1 MKILIITPSLARKG
15 PVIVARDIAA
25 GLVHRGHTV
34 EVWHL
39 DKTGEIEFPCTTL
52 PFRWQMRARL
62 NEFDIVHTHSL
73 RPDGMAW
80 FARLLGRLKTVH
92 VTTIH
97 NYVEEDLS
105 FAYGKAIA
113 FIASKIWRTFWRR
126 ADACVTLTQHARDYY
141 RRTQPALKLQVIY
154 NGRPPH
160 QPNPVNEKDLAVISK
175 LKAKYRL
182 IGASALVTQRKGFEQ
197 VIEAMPSLPDY
208 AFVIVGDGPEVD
220 NLMELAKRRHVE
232 DRFICLG
239 FRQNAQD
246 FLAHFDICAMPSRS
260 EGMPLAM
267 LEAASSRVPIVC
279 SEIPVFKEMFTSR
292 EVAFFTLDNVASFVQ
307 AVHTAHEKRLAQAQ
321 AAHSR
326 FVASYSTD
334 CMSEAYISMYQHLTG
349 KRVLTVGS
357 VQ

>member
-25 GLVHRGHTV
+25 GLVQRGHTV

-39 DKTGEIEFPCTTL
+39 DKAGEVQFPCLTL
-52 PFRWQMRARL
+52 PFRWQMRSRL

-73 RPDGMAW
+73 RPDGIAW
-80 FARLLGRLKTVH
+80 FARVIGRLKTVH

-105 FAYGKAIA
+105 FAYGRAIS
-113 FIASKIWRTFWRR
+113 FVASKIWRTFWKS
-126 ADACVTLTQHARDYY
+126 ADICVTLTQHACDYY
-141 RRTQPALKLQVIY
+141 RRTQPGLKLHVVY

-160 QPNPVNEKDLAVISK
+160 QPNPLKENDMAIISK
-175 LKAKYRL
+175 LKEKYRI

-197 VIEAMPSLPDY
+197 VIEAMPSLPEY
-208 AFVIVGDGPEVD
+208 AFVIVGEGPAVSELV
-220 NLMELAKRRHVE
+220 ELAKSHNVE
-232 DRFICLG
+232 DRFVCLG

-246 FLAHFDICAMPSRS
+246 FLPHFDICAMPSRS

-267 LEAASSRVPIVC
+267 LEAASNRVPIVC
-279 SEIPVFKEMFTSR
+279 SEIPVFVEMFTPQ

-307 AVHTAHEKRLAQAQ
+307 AVQMAHERHLAQAH
-321 AAHSR
+321 AAHGR

-334 CMSEAYISMYQHLTG
+334 CMSESYISLYQRLA
-349 KRVLTVGS
+349 S
-357 VQ
+357 VPVAETA